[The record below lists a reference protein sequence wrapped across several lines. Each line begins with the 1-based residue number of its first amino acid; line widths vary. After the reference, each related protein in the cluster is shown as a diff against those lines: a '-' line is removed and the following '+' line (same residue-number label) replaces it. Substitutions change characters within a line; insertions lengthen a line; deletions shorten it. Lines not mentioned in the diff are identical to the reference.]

1 LHDPEP
7 ASALTMSNMT
17 DATRDQIILLML
29 CFLLLAVVLPVD
41 RLSRCRSAE
50 NLGGLSMT
58 VLGMTGHHVRSRS
71 SLDHHVLLQRGG
83 ARDCMTVRMPLS
95 PYERERR
102 VTGLDHRPTR
112 EPFLSFHL
120 GVRRASKFSV

>member
-1 LHDPEP
+1 
-7 ASALTMSNMT
+7 
-17 DATRDQIILLML
+17 
-29 CFLLLAVVLPVD
+29 
-41 RLSRCRSAE
+41 
-50 NLGGLSMT
+50 
-58 VLGMTGHHVRSRS
+58 
-71 SLDHHVLLQRGG
+71 
-83 ARDCMTVRMPLS
+83 MTVRMPLS